1 MNPGLSAVVVGS
13 GIGGL
18 SAAIALRR
26 VGVDVH
32 IYERASGIRP
42 AGTALSLMSNAIA
55 ALDELGIDL
64 GLAERGAV
72 VRRFDIRT
80 RRGRLMRRMPFTEIC
95 DDLGAP
101 SVCISRSDL
110 QAAMLDELRDPPLTT
125 GATATGFER
134 EPDGRV
140 RVDFADHP
148 SARADLL
155 VGADGFG
162 SRIREALAGPEPA
175 RDSGYV
181 CWLAV
186 VPFDHPRLTPGYIGH
201 YWGAGQRFGLIDIGH
216 GRAYWWGTRNMPAT
230 ESANWTG
237 GKAGVLRAFDGWA
250 PEIREIVDRT
260 PESSIIAVPSRD
272 RAFLERWGSGPVT
285 LLGDA
290 AHPML
295 TSLGQ
300 GAGMAVEDAVVL
312 AHSVSRAPDVETGL
326 RAYEDAR
333 RDRTRAMVANSRAV
347 SDMEQIERPVRRVL
361 RDLYMRTVP
370 RRVLTERARA
380 ALAFPGL
387 AGVA

>member
-1 MNPGLSAVVVGS
+1 MSRPSVAVIGA

-18 SAAIALRR
+18 TAAIALRR
-26 VGVDVH
+26 VGIDVH
-32 IYERASGIRP
+32 VYERATELRP
-42 AGTALSLMSNAIA
+42 AGTGLSLMSNAISA
-55 ALDELGIDL
+55 MDELGIDL
-64 GLAERGAV
+64 GLAKRGAV
-72 VRRFDIRT
+72 VRQFDIRS
-80 RRGRLMRRMPFTEIC
+80 RRGRLIRRMPFTEIC

-110 QAAMLDELRDPPLTT
+110 QAAMLDELGDPPLTT
-125 GATATGFER
+125 GAAATGFEH

-140 RVDFADHP
+140 RVDFADGR
-148 SARADLL
+148 SARADVLI
-155 VGADGFG
+155 GADGFG
-162 SRIREALAGPEPA
+162 SRVRNQLAGPEPS

-186 VPFDHPRLTPGYIGH
+186 VPCDHPRLTPGYIGH

-216 GRAYWWGTRNMPAT
+216 GRAYWWGTRNMP
-230 ESANWTG
+230 ESASRNWTG
-237 GKAGVLRAFDGWA
+237 GKAGVQRAFAGWA
-250 PEIREIVDRT
+250 SEITEIIAGT
-260 PESSIIAVPSRD
+260 PESSIVAVPSRD
-272 RAFLERWGSGPVT
+272 RKFLERWSSGRVT

-312 AHSVSRAPDVETGL
+312 AHSLSRAPDVPAGL

-333 RDRTRAMVANSRAV
+333 RDRTRAMVANSRSI
-347 SDMEQIERPVRRVL
+347 SDMEQIEQPMRRVL
-361 RDLYMRTVP
+361 RDWYMRTVP
-370 RRVLTERARA
+370 RRVLAERARA

-387 AGVA
+387 AGVRG